1 MKKSLIIFIISLS
14 ILFTACGGGS
24 GSEETTSVDNT
35 IIMVQDQVYTITS
48 GQTIVKTSSPTEVEI
63 QTDTSTDITTAVL
76 KSGSAKITQ

>member
-14 ILFTACGGGS
+14 IFFTACGGG
-24 GSEETTSVDNT
+24 GETTSVDNS
-35 IIMVQDQVYTITS
+35 IIMVQDKVYTIDS

-63 QTDTSTDITTAVL
+63 QTDTSTDTTTAVL